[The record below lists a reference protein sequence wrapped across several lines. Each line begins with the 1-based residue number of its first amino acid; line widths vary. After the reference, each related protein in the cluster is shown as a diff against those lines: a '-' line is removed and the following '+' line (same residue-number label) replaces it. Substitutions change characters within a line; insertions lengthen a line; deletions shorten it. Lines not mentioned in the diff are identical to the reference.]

1 MAVRL
6 QKLIAEAGLMSR
18 RAAEQAILAGRVS
31 CNGKTA
37 RLGDTASDGDEVL
50 VDGAPLP
57 AREKKHYYMLNKPR
71 GYVCTMHDEQ
81 GRRSV
86 RELLPPSAGRV
97 YPVGRLDLMSEGLLL
112 MTNDGEFA
120 LMIMHPSGRIVKKY
134 RTSVRGDE
142 IEKGIARLKQ
152 TFELDGVQVQAVRVH
167 TLKSTETTA
176 VLDIT
181 IGEGRNRQIRR
192 MCEIAGLR
200 VSRLIRVAEGPLRL
214 DGLPSGQYH
223 ELSAAEVARIM
234 EEAGK

>member
-37 RLGDTASDGDEVL
+37 SLGDTASDGDEIL
-50 VDGAPLP
+50 VDGVPLP
-57 AREKKHYYMLNKPR
+57 AREEKHYYMLNKPR

-120 LMIMHPSGRIVKKY
+120 LRIMHPSGRIVKTY
-134 RTSVRGDE
+134 RTSVRGEE
-142 IEKGIARLKQ
+142 IEKGIARLKK
-152 TFELDGVQVQAVRVH
+152 TFELDGVLIQAVRVQ

-214 DGLPSGQYH
+214 DGLPSGQFR
-223 ELSAAEVARIM
+223 ELSAAEVTRIM